1 MDKKT
6 GGIIGLIAAIFF
18 CGLPGLCGLC
28 MGPLFALVSFF
39 PDADIDILGSNTPGA
54 ALGTGIG
61 MLCLSVIFIAIPIL
75 VWYFVIREK
84 PVDENVIDYEGPVP
98 EDF

>member
-1 MDKKT
+1 
-6 GGIIGLIAAIFF
+6 
-18 CGLPGLCGLC
+18 
-28 MGPLFALVSFF
+28 
-39 PDADIDILGSNTPGA
+39 
-54 ALGTGIG
+54 
-61 MLCLSVIFIAIPIL
+61 VIFIAIPIL